1 MTNQDTLLLS
11 APTASLWRAIVAAM
25 AAIAAVGV
33 AVGLGSTLV
42 AALMVA
48 RNVSPSV
55 IGYNGT
61 IGGVATIIA
70 AACTA
75 RIASHFG
82 VVIPILV
89 MLLVGNL
96 CFLGFYYFQNLWLW
110 FALRFI
116 LHFAMTILF
125 ILSEFWV
132 NSSAPPKKRGMI
144 LAIYA
149 MTLGLGFSVG
159 PMLFSF
165 IGSVGF
171 LPFGVGCFIIT
182 LAALPIVFA
191 WKLAPKFMDGEH
203 VTFAPY
209 IFKVPTS
216 TMAVFVY
223 GALQMG
229 AMTLMTPF
237 SLSVGYA
244 EVEAGRFMTILA
256 LGNVLLLF
264 PIGLISDRLHDRRY
278 ALAGCAII
286 GFAGTLIVPMILDN
300 FLLLCLDLF
309 ILGGVGAGLYV
320 IGLAQLGA
328 RLKGH
333 ELAAANAAF
342 IFCYGIGMLAG
353 PALIGHGMD
362 VYGAIGFSSSLSL
375 FFGLYIILVLVRL
388 ITKLLRS

>member
-1 MTNQDTLLLS
+1 M
-11 APTASLWRAIVAAM
+11 AAM
-25 AAIAAVGV
+25 ATIAAVGV

-48 RNVSPSV
+48 RDIAPSV

-75 RIASHFG
+75 RIASRFG
-82 VVIPILV
+82 VVGPILTMLV
-89 MLLVGNL
+89 MGVL

-110 FALRFI
+110 FFLRFG

-132 NSSAPPKKRGMI
+132 NSSAPPKKRGLI

-165 IGSVGF
+165 VGSTGF

-182 LAALPIVFA
+182 LAAIPILFA
-191 WKLAPKFMDGEH
+191 WKLAPDFKDGKH
-203 VTFAPY
+203 VAFAPY

-229 AMTLMTPF
+229 AMTLITPF
-237 SLSVGYA
+237 SLTIGYD
-244 EVEAGRFMTILA
+244 EVAAGRFMTVLA
-256 LGNVLLLF
+256 LGNVLLLL
-264 PIGLISDRLHDRRY
+264 PIGLICDRLHDRRY
-278 ALAGCAII
+278 ALAGCAIV
-286 GFAGTLIVPMILDN
+286 GLVGTLLVPMILDV
-300 FLLLCLDLF
+300 FFLLCLDLF
-309 ILGGVGAGLYV
+309 ILGGVGAGLYT

-342 IFCYGIGMLAG
+342 IFCYGIGMLTG
-353 PALIGHGMD
+353 PTLIGQAMD
-362 VYGAIGFSSSLSL
+362 FYGSIGFSTALSL
-375 FFGLYIILVLVRL
+375 FFGLYVILVVIRL
-388 ITKLLRS
+388 ITKFLST

>member
-1 MTNQDTLLLS
+1 M
-11 APTASLWRAIVAAM
+11 AAM
-25 AAIAAVGV
+25 ATIAAVGV

-48 RNVSPSV
+48 QNIPPSV

-75 RIASHFG
+75 RIASRFG
-82 VVIPILV
+82 VVGPILT
-89 MLLVGNL
+89 MLVVGIL

-110 FALRFI
+110 FILRFG

-132 NSSAPPKKRGMI
+132 NSSAPPKKRGLI

-149 MTLGLGFSVG
+149 MTLGLGFSAG

-171 LPFGVGCFIIT
+171 LPFGVGCFIIM
-182 LAALPIVFA
+182 LAAIPILFA
-191 WKLAPKFMDGEH
+191 WNLAPDFKDGKH
-203 VTFAPY
+203 VAFVPY

-229 AMTLMTPF
+229 AMTLITPF
-237 SLSVGYA
+237 SLIIGYD
-244 EVEAGRFMTILA
+244 EVAGGRFMTILA
-256 LGNVLLLF
+256 LGNVLLLL
-264 PIGLISDRLHDRRY
+264 PIGLICDRLHDRRY
-278 ALAGCAII
+278 ALAGCAIV
-286 GFAGTLIVPMILDN
+286 GLVGTLLVSMISDN
-300 FLLLCLDLF
+300 FFLLCLDLF
-309 ILGGVGAGLYV
+309 ILGGVGAGLYT

-342 IFCYGIGMLAG
+342 IFCYGIGMLTG
-353 PALIGHGMD
+353 PSLIGQAMD
-362 VYGAIGFSSSLSL
+362 FYGAIGFSTTLSL
-375 FFGLYIILVLVRL
+375 FFGLYVVLVVTRL
-388 ITKLLRS
+388 ITKFLSH